1 MRQSQKISLLVVAVL
16 ILLAL
21 YGLYPSYVFHSMSLQ
36 EQEQLKAENPTE
48 YYSLKNKALRLGL
61 DLKGGMHIVLQVEK
75 PTEGTASDV
84 QDRVLEIIRNRV
96 DKIGV
101 TEPQIQTSGQNR
113 IVVDLP
119 GFTDIE
125 QAKKLIGETAQL
137 QFKLLPSPEEQ
148 QQILQSIDSVLAA
161 TEANRMGEEGKP
173 AEADTSAEAQ
183 KDTTEDAILDM
194 LSEQAPEQG
203 TAPAG
208 EEEDEYFKE
217 HPFTRLLDQGDG
229 ISYPVPMTDYYEAER
244 LLELPEVKAVI
255 PPDVQVT
262 WATRKEYVGDRAY
275 QRMYFLKKRVEM
287 SGDHLVNATPGF
299 DQFRRPIVSF
309 ELDSQGAR
317 RFSALTGANVNKPL
331 AIVLD
336 DRVESAPEIRSRI
349 RDKGQIE
356 LAGNATWDDARL
368 LSVVLKAGALPAKV
382 NIIQNSVVGP
392 SLGQDSISKGKT
404 AMIIGLLAV
413 IVFMFI
419 YYRISG
425 LIADFALFLNFL
437 FILGFMVIPGINATL
452 TLPGIAGIILTMG
465 MSVDSNVLIFER
477 IREELRTGK
486 TVRAAIDAGYA
497 RALLTII
504 DSHVTTLITALF
516 LFMFGTGPIKGFA
529 VTLSVGVTLSLFTA
543 LFVTKVIFN
552 MRKKYKTL
560 SI

>member
-1 MRQSQKISLLVVAVL
+1 MRQSQKVSLIVVAVL
-16 ILLAL
+16 ILLAI
-21 YGLYPSYVFHSMSLQ
+21 YGLYPSYVYHSMSLT
-36 EQEQLKAENPTE
+36 EQETLKADNPTE
-48 YYSLKNKALRLGL
+48 YYALKNKALRLGL
-61 DLKGGMHIVLQVEK
+61 DLKGGMHIVLEIEK
-75 PTEGTASDV
+75 PTEGTSTDL

-101 TEPQIQTSGQNR
+101 TEPQIQTSGTDR

-137 QFKLLPSPEEQ
+137 QFKLLPTPDESQ
-148 QQILQSIDSVLAA
+148 KILNSIDSVLAETKA
-161 TEANRMGEEGKP
+161 YLPGDEREKAL
-173 AEADTSAEAQ
+173 ADTTKQAV
-183 KDTTEDAILDM
+183 KDTASDAILDM
-194 LSEQAPEQG
+194 LSKEAPEQG
-203 TAPAG
+203 QPLT
-208 EEEDEYFKE
+208 EEDDYFSDR
-217 HPFTRLLDQGDG
+217 PFTQYIDQNDG
-229 ISYPVPMTDYYEAER
+229 YGFAIPMSDYYEVDKM
-244 LLELPEVKAVI
+244 LNLPEVKAI
-255 PPDVQVT
+255 LPPDVNLA
-262 WATRKEYVGDRAY
+262 WATRKFYVAERAY
-275 QRMYFLKKRVEM
+275 QRLYFLKKRVEM
-287 SGDHLVNATPGF
+287 SGEHLVNATPGF

-309 ELDSQGAR
+309 ELDNQGAK
-317 RFSALTGANVNKPL
+317 RFSALTGANINKPL

-356 LAGNATWDDARL
+356 LSGDASWDDARL
-368 LSVVLKAGALPAKV
+368 LAVVLKAGALPAKV

-392 SLGQDSISKGKT
+392 SLGQDSISKGST
-404 AMIIGLLAV
+404 AAVIGLVAV
-413 IVFMFI
+413 LIFMFF
-419 YYRISG
+419 YYRLSG

-437 FILGFMVIPGINATL
+437 FILGFMIIPGINATL

-529 VTLSVGVTLSLFTA
+529 VTLSVGVSLSLFTA

>member
-1 MRQSQKISLLVVAVL
+1 MRQSQKVSLIVVAVL

-21 YGLYPSYVFHSMSLQ
+21 YGLYPSLVFHSMSLT
-36 EQEQLKAENPTE
+36 EQEELKANDPTE
-48 YYSLKNKALRLGL
+48 YYALKNKALRLGL
-61 DLKGGMHIVLQVEK
+61 DLKGGMHIVLEVEQ
-75 PTEGTASDV
+75 PAEGEIGDV

-101 TEPQIQTSGQNR
+101 TEPQIQTSGKNR

-137 QFKLLPSPEEQ
+137 QFKLLPSPEET
-148 QQILQSIDSVLAA
+148 QIILNSIDSVLAA
-161 TEANRMGEEGKP
+161 IEPSTAEGEITEEGETKV
-173 AEADTSAEAQ
+173 AD
-183 KDTTEDAILDM
+183 DTTMDAIVDI
-194 LSEQAPEQG
+194 LSEQAPEG
-203 TAPAG
+203 AAAIDG
-208 EEEDEYFKE
+208 EDEFFSE
-217 HPFTRLLDQGDG
+217 HPFTVLINQNDG
-229 ISYPVPMTDYYEAER
+229 SRFSIPMSDYYEAER
-244 LLELPEVKAVI
+244 MLNTPEVQAII
-255 PPDVQVT
+255 PPDIQVA
-262 WATRKEYVGDRAY
+262 WSTRKFYIGERAY
-275 QRMYFLKKRVEM
+275 QGLYFLKSRSEL
-287 SGDHLVNATPGF
+287 SGEHLVDANPGF

-309 ELDSQGAR
+309 ELDSKGAK
-317 RFSALTGANVNKPL
+317 RFSALTGANIKKSL

-336 DRVESAPEIRSRI
+336 DRVESAPTIQSRI
-349 RDKGQIE
+349 RDRGQIE
-356 LAGNATWDDARL
+356 LSGAATWDDAHL
-368 LSVVLKAGALPAKV
+368 LAVVLKAGALPAEV

-392 SLGQDSISKGKT
+392 SLGQDSINKGKT
-404 AMIIGLLAV
+404 AVMIGLLAV
-413 IVFMFI
+413 IAFMFF

-425 LIADFALFLNFL
+425 LIADFALLLNFL
-437 FILGFMVIPGINATL
+437 FIFGFMITPGINATL

-465 MSVDSNVLIFER
+465 ISVDSNVLIFER
-477 IREELRTGK
+477 VREELRTGK
-486 TVRAAIDAGYA
+486 TVRASIDAGYA

-529 VTLSVGVTLSLFTA
+529 VTLSVGVSLSLFTA

>member
-1 MRQSQKISLLVVAVL
+1 MRQSQKVSLIIVAIL

-21 YGLYPSYVFHSMSLQ
+21 YGLYPSVVFHSMSHE
-36 EQEQLKAENPTE
+36 EQEVLKGKDPTE

-61 DLKGGMHIVLQVEK
+61 DLKGGMHIVLAVQQPE
-75 PTEGTASDV
+75 EGKMSDV

-101 TEPQIQTSGQNR
+101 AEPQIQTSGKNR

-119 GFTDIE
+119 GFTNIE

-137 QFKLLPSPEEQ
+137 QFKLLPDPEDIQ
-148 QQILQSIDSVLAA
+148 TLINQIDSTLAA
-161 TEANRMGEEGKP
+161 VM
-173 AEADTSAEAQ
+173 ADTSGKTDEEKAQ
-183 KDTTEDAILDM
+183 ADVSEDTTMEAFIDM
-194 LSEQAPEQG
+194 FEEQAPEEG
-203 TAPAG
+203 TPI
-208 EEEDEYFKE
+208 EDEVDYFAE
-217 HPFTRLLDQGDG
+217 HPFTSMVDQSDGYRLT
-229 ISYPVPMTDYYEAER
+229 IPKTDYYEAQR
-244 LLELPEVKAVI
+244 LLATPEVQALI
-255 PPDVQVT
+255 PEDIQLA
-262 WATRKEYVGDRAY
+262 WSTRDFYIGDRAY
-275 QRMYFLKKRVEM
+275 QGLYFLKNRVEL
-287 SGDHLVNATPGF
+287 SGDHLVDAQPNF
-299 DQFRRPIVSF
+299 DQFRRPVVNF
-309 ELDSQGAR
+309 ELDKQGAK
-317 RFSALTGANVNKPL
+317 RFSALTGANLEKPL

-336 DRVESAPEIRSRI
+336 DRVESAPIIRSRI

-356 LAGNATWDDARL
+356 LGGNADWNDARL

-382 NIIQNSVVGP
+382 NIIQNSVIGP
-392 SLGQDSISKGKT
+392 SLGQDSINKGKT
-404 AMIIGLLAV
+404 AVLIGLLAV
-413 IVFMFI
+413 IAFMFF

-425 LIADFALFLNFL
+425 LIADFALLLNFL
-437 FILGFMVIPGINATL
+437 FILGFMIVPGINATL

-465 MSVDSNVLIFER
+465 ISVDSNVLIFER

-486 TVRAAIDAGYA
+486 TVRASIDAGYA

>member
-1 MRQSQKISLLVVAVL
+1 MRQTQKVSLIIVAAL

-21 YGLYPSYVFHSMSLQ
+21 YGLYPSIVFHSMSHG
-36 EQEQLKAENPTE
+36 EQEELKANDPTE
-48 YYSLKNKALRLGL
+48 YYSLKNKAIRLGL
-61 DLKGGMHIVLQVEK
+61 DLKGGMHIVLAVEK
-75 PTEGTASDV
+75 PQEGEISDV

-101 TEPQIQTSGQNR
+101 TEPQIQTSGTNR

-137 QFKLLPSPEEQ
+137 QFKLMPSAEETQ
-148 QQILQSIDSVLAA
+148 ALLNKIDSVLAA
-161 TEANRMGEEGKP
+161 VQPATSTDDKTDE
-173 AEADTSAEAQ
+173 AEAAE
-183 KDTTEDAILDM
+183 DTTLDAIVDI

-203 TAPAG
+203 APISG
-208 EEEDEYFKE
+208 EDEFFSE
-217 HPFTRLLDQGDG
+217 HPFTTLVDQSDGSRLA
-229 ISYPVPMTDYYEAER
+229 IPMSDFYEAEK
-244 LLELPEVKAVI
+244 LLNTPEVIALI
-255 PPDVQVT
+255 PPDIQLA
-262 WATRKEYVGDRAY
+262 WSTRKFYIGDRAY
-275 QRMYFLKKRVEM
+275 QGLYFLKAKSEL
-287 SGDHLVNATPGF
+287 SGEHLVDANPGF

-309 ELDSQGAR
+309 ALDSKGAK
-317 RFSALTGANVNKPL
+317 RFSALTGANIQKPL

-336 DRVESAPEIRSRI
+336 DRVESAPTIQSRI

-356 LAGNATWDDARL
+356 LGGTATWEDAQIL
-368 LSVVLKAGALPAKV
+368 AVVLKAGALPAKV

-392 SLGQDSISKGKT
+392 SLGQDSINKGRF
-404 AMIIGLLAV
+404 AMIIGLIAV
-413 IVFMFI
+413 VILMLF

-425 LIADFALFLNFL
+425 LIADFALLLNFL
-437 FILGFMVIPGINATL
+437 FIFGFMIIPGINATL

-486 TVRAAIDAGYA
+486 TVRASIDAGYA

-529 VTLSVGVTLSLFTA
+529 VTLSVGVSLSLFTA

-552 MRKKYKTL
+552 IRKKYQTL

>member
-1 MRQSQKISLLVVAVL
+1 MRQSQKVSLIVVAVL

-21 YGLYPSYVFHSMSLQ
+21 YGLYPSYVFHSMSLA
-36 EQEQLKAENPTE
+36 EQDSLRANNPTE
-48 YYSLKNKALRLGL
+48 YYSLKSKALRLGL
-61 DLKGGMHIVLQVEK
+61 DLKGGMHIVLQIEK
-75 PTEGTASDV
+75 PAEGTSTDL

-101 TEPQIQTSGQNR
+101 TEPQIQTSGTDR

-137 QFKLLPSPEEQ
+137 QFKLLPSPEET
-148 QQILQSIDSVLAA
+148 QSIISNIDSVLAA
-161 TEANRMGEEGKP
+161 TKAYMTPEQKAKAMAEP
-173 AEADTSAEAQ
+173 AKKAE
-183 KDTTEDAILDM
+183 KDTTSDAILDM
-194 LSEQAPEQG
+194 LNKE
-203 TAPAG
+203 APA
-208 EEEDEYFKE
+208 ESQPLAEEDEYFSDR
-217 HPFTRLLDQGDG
+217 PLSQYLDQSGG
-229 ISYPVPMTDYYEAER
+229 YGYAVPMTDYYEVDR
-244 LLELPEVKAVI
+244 LIHLPEVQAEL
-255 PPDVQVT
+255 PPDVEFA
-262 WATRKEYVGDRAY
+262 WATRKFYIAERAY
-275 QRMYFLKKRVEM
+275 QRLYLLKKRVEM
-287 SGDHLVNATPGF
+287 SGEHLVNATPGF

-309 ELDSQGAR
+309 ELDSQGAK
-317 RFSALTGANVNKPL
+317 RFSALTGANIQKPL

-356 LAGNATWDDARL
+356 LSGDASWDDARL
-368 LSVVLKAGALPAKV
+368 LAVVLKAGALPAKV

-392 SLGQDSISKGKT
+392 SLGQDSISKGST
-404 AMIIGLLAV
+404 AAVIGLLAV
-413 IVFMFI
+413 LVFMFI
-419 YYRISG
+419 YYRASG

-486 TVRAAIDAGYA
+486 TVRAAIDAGYN

-552 MRKKYKTL
+552 MRKKYTTL

>member
-1 MRQSQKISLLVVAVL
+1 MRQSQKISLVIVALL
-16 ILLAL
+16 IVLAL
-21 YGLYPSYVFHSMSLQ
+21 YGLYPSFVFHSMSHT
-36 EQEQLKAENPTE
+36 EQETLKAENPTE
-48 YYSLKNKALRLGL
+48 YYSLKNKAIRLGL
-61 DLKGGMHIVLQVEK
+61 DLKGGMHIVLEIEK
-75 PTEGTASDV
+75 PEGGEIADV

-101 TEPQIQTSGQNR
+101 TEPQIQTSGPDR

-137 QFKLLPSPEEQ
+137 QFKLLPEAAVITAMLNQ
-148 QQILQSIDSVLAA
+148 IDSVLAISY
-161 TEANRMGEEGKP
+161 
-173 AEADTSAEAQ
+173 ADTAGTDADAEEKAEGEAAA
-183 KDTTEDAILDM
+183 DSTTNDILEM
-194 LSEQAPEQG
+194 LDEQAPDQPI
-203 TAPAG
+203 TPA
-208 EEEDEYFKE
+208 EEEDYFGE
-217 HPFTRLLDQGDG
+217 HLFTSLIYQQDG
-229 ISYPVPMTDYYEAER
+229 YGFTIPMDDYYEAEK
-244 LLELPEVKAVI
+244 LLASPEVQALI
-255 PPDVQVT
+255 PPDIQVV
-262 WATRKEYVGDRAY
+262 WSTRKMYMAERAY
-275 QRMYFLKKRVEM
+275 QKLYFLKTRVEM
-287 SGDHLVNATPGF
+287 SGEHLVNAVPGF
-299 DQFRRPIVSF
+299 DQFRQPIVSF
-309 ELDSQGAR
+309 ELDGEGAR
-317 RFSALTGANVNKPL
+317 RFSALTGANTGKPL

-336 DRVESAPEIRSRI
+336 DRVESTPEIRTRI
-349 RDKGQIE
+349 RDRGQIE
-356 LAGNATWDDARL
+356 LGGNADWEDARL
-368 LSVVLKAGALPAKV
+368 LAVVLKAGALPAKV

-392 SLGQDSISKGKT
+392 SLGQDSINKGKL
-404 AMIIGLLAV
+404 ASLIGLAAV
-413 IVFMFI
+413 VLFMFI
-419 YYRISG
+419 YYRMSG

-437 FILGFMVIPGINATL
+437 FIFGFMIIPGIGATL

-465 MSVDSNVLIFER
+465 ISVDSNVLIFER

-486 TVRAAIDAGYA
+486 TVRAAIDAGYD

>member
-1 MRQSQKISLLVVAVL
+1 MRQSQKISLIIVAVL
-16 ILLAL
+16 ILLSL
-21 YGLYPSYVFHSMSLQ
+21 YGLYPSVVFHSMSMA
-36 EQEQLKAENPTE
+36 EQESLRVEDPTK
-48 YYSLKNKALRLGL
+48 YHALKNKALRLGL
-61 DLKGGMHIVLQVEK
+61 DLKGGMHIVLQVQQ
-75 PTEGTASDV
+75 PTEGKVPDV

-101 TEPQIQTSGQNR
+101 TEPQIQTTGTDR

-137 QFKLLPSPEEQ
+137 QFKLLPTPEETQ
-148 QQILQSIDSVLAA
+148 NLLKQIDSVLAIA
-161 TEANRMGEEGKP
+161 DAKKQTEAKEIS
-173 AEADTSAEAQ
+173 ADTKAE
-183 KDTTEDAILDM
+183 KDTTTEAILDI
-194 LSEQAPEQG
+194 LSEQAPQE
-203 TAPAG
+203 AIPAG
-208 EEEDEYFKE
+208 EEDSFLAE
-217 HPFTRLLDQGDG
+217 HPFTSLIDQSNSFPRLDV
-229 ISYPVPMTDYYEAER
+229 SMTDFYEADK
-244 LLELPEVKAVI
+244 LLNRPEVQAII
-255 PPDVQVT
+255 PADVLPAWSVRQF
-262 WATRKEYVGDRAY
+262 YIGDRPY
-275 QRMYFLKKRVEM
+275 QGLYFLKKSVEL
-287 SGDHLVNATPGF
+287 GGEHLIDARPSF

-309 ELDSQGAR
+309 ELDNQGAQ
-317 RFSALTGANVNKPL
+317 RFSALTGANIQKPL

-336 DRVESAPEIRSRI
+336 DRVESAPIIQSRI

-356 LAGNATWDDARL
+356 LGGSATWEDAQL

-382 NIIQNSVVGP
+382 EIIQNSVIGP
-392 SLGQDSISKGKT
+392 SLGQDSINKGKT
-404 AMIIGLLAV
+404 AAVIGLLAV
-413 IVFMFI
+413 IAFMFF

-425 LIADFALFLNFL
+425 LIADFALLLNFL
-437 FILGFMVIPGINATL
+437 FILGFMIIPGINATL

-486 TVRAAIDAGYA
+486 TVRASIEAGYS

-543 LFVTKVIFN
+543 LLVTKVVFN

>member
-1 MRQSQKISLLVVAVL
+1 MRQSQKVSLIIVAFL
-16 ILLAL
+16 ILLAF
-21 YGLYPSYVFHSMSLQ
+21 YGLYPSLIYHSMSHE
-36 EQEQLKAENPTE
+36 EQELLKAEDPTE

-61 DLKGGMHIVLQVEK
+61 DLKGGMHIVL
-75 PTEGTASDV
+75 DV
-84 QDRVLEIIRNRV
+84 QKPEEGKVADVQERVLEIIRNRV

-101 TEPQIQTSGQNR
+101 TEPQIQTSGANR

-137 QFKLLPSPEEQ
+137 QFKLFPPSEEIQ
-148 QQILQSIDSVLAA
+148 ALLNQIDSVLV
-161 TEANRMGEEGKP
+161 EVMS
-173 AEADTSAEAQ
+173 DTSKAAEDEKALADVSE
-183 KDTTEDAILDM
+183 DTTMESIIDIFD
-194 LSEQAPEQG
+194 EQAPEEG
-203 TAPAG
+203 ALL
-208 EEEDEYFKE
+208 EDEVDYFAE
-217 HPFTRLLDQGDG
+217 HPFMSLVDQADGVRLA
-229 ISYPVPMTDYYEAER
+229 IPRSDYYEAQR
-244 LLELPEVKAVI
+244 LLETPEVQAII
-255 PPDVQVT
+255 PDNIQFA
-262 WATRKEYVGDRAY
+262 WSTRDFYIGDRAY
-275 QRMYFLKKRVEM
+275 QGLYCLRKQVEL
-287 SGDHLVNATPGF
+287 SGDHLVDAQPSF
-299 DQFRRPIVSF
+299 DQFRRPVVNF
-309 ELDSQGAR
+309 ELDKQGAK
-317 RFSALTGANVNKPL
+317 RFSALTGANIDKPL

-336 DRVESAPEIRSRI
+336 DRVESAPVIRSRI

-356 LAGNATWDDARL
+356 LGGNASWDEARL

-382 NIIQNSVVGP
+382 NIIQNSVIGP
-392 SLGQDSISKGKT
+392 SLGQDSINKGKT
-404 AMIIGLLAV
+404 AVLIGLLAV
-413 IVFMFI
+413 IAFMLF

-425 LIADFALFLNFL
+425 VIADFALLLNFL
-437 FILGFMVIPGINATL
+437 FIFGFMITPGINATL

-465 MSVDSNVLIFER
+465 ISVDSNVLIFER

-486 TVRAAIDAGYA
+486 TVRASIDAGYA

-552 MRKKYKTL
+552 IRKKYRIL

>member
-1 MRQSQKISLLVVAVL
+1 MRQSQKVSLIVVAVL

-21 YGLYPSYVFHSMSLQ
+21 YGLYPSLVYHSMSHE
-36 EQEQLKAENPTE
+36 EQEVLRVDDPTE

-61 DLKGGMHIVLQVEK
+61 DLKGGMHIVLKIEK
-75 PTEGTASDV
+75 PEGEGEVSDV

-101 TEPQIQTSGQNR
+101 TEPQIQTSGQDR

-137 QFKLLPSPEEQ
+137 QFKLLPTAEEIQ
-148 QQILQSIDSVLAA
+148 QYLNSIDSVLAIAAVDTAGQKAADSLTETVDAEVDSA
-161 TEANRMGEEGKP
+161 TE
-173 AEADTSAEAQ
+173 D
-183 KDTTEDAILDM
+183 ILDM
-194 LSEQAPEQG
+194 LSEQAPDQAMPG
-203 TAPAG
+203 A
-208 EEEDEYFKE
+208 EEDDYFNE
-217 HPFTRLLDQGDG
+217 HLLTSLFYQADG
-229 ISYPVPMTDYYEAER
+229 YGYLIPMTDYYEAEK
-244 LLELPEVKAVI
+244 LLNMPEVQGVL
-255 PPDVQVT
+255 PPDVQIS
-262 WATRKEYVGDRAY
+262 WATRKIYVAERAY
-275 QRMYFLKKRVEM
+275 QKLFFLKKRVEM
-287 SGDHLVNATPGF
+287 SGEHLIDANPSF
-299 DQFRRPIVSF
+299 DQFRRPIVLF
-309 ELDSQGAR
+309 ELDGQGAR
-317 RFSALTGANVNKPL
+317 RFSALTGANINKPL

-356 LAGNATWDDARL
+356 LGGNASWDDARL
-368 LSVVLKAGALPAKV
+368 LGVVLKAGALPAKV

-392 SLGQDSISKGKT
+392 SLGQDSINKGKT
-404 AMIIGLLAV
+404 AVVIGLLAV
-413 IVFMFI
+413 IAFMFF

-425 LIADFALFLNFL
+425 LIADFALLLNFL
-437 FILGFMVIPGINATL
+437 FILGFMIIPGINATL

-465 MSVDSNVLIFER
+465 ISVDSNVLIFER

>member
-1 MRQSQKISLLVVAVL
+1 MRQTQKVSLIIVAAL

-21 YGLYPSYVFHSMSLQ
+21 YGLYPSVVFHSMTLAQQ
-36 EQEQLKAENPTE
+36 EELKTNDPTK
-48 YYSLKNKALRLGL
+48 YYSLKNKAIRLGL
-61 DLKGGMHIVLQVEK
+61 DLKGGMHIVLAVEK
-75 PTEGTASDV
+75 PQEGEITDV

-101 TEPQIQTSGQNR
+101 TEPQIQTSGTNR

-137 QFKLLPSPEEQ
+137 QFKLLPSTEEIQ
-148 QQILQSIDSVLAA
+148 ALLAKIDSVLAA
-161 TEANRMGEEGKP
+161 AEPTAT
-173 AEADTSAEAQ
+173 AEATMKADSTVEDTAMN
-183 KDTTEDAILDM
+183 AIVDI

-203 TAPAG
+203 TPVSG
-208 EEEDEYFKE
+208 EDEFFTE
-217 HPFTRLLDQGDG
+217 HPFTTLVDQSDG
-229 ISYPVPMTDYYEAER
+229 YRMAVPMTDYYEAEK
-244 LLELPEVKAVI
+244 LLNTPEVKAII
-255 PPDVQVT
+255 PPDIQPA
-262 WATRKEYVGDRAY
+262 WSTRKFYIGDRAY
-275 QRMYFLKKRVEM
+275 QGLYFLKANSEL
-287 SGDHLVNATPGF
+287 SGEHLVDASPSY
-299 DQFRRPIVSF
+299 DQFRRPIVRF
-309 ELDSQGAR
+309 ELDSKGAK
-317 RFSALTGANVNKPL
+317 RFSALTGANIQKPL

-336 DRVESAPEIRSRI
+336 DRVESAPTIQSRI

-356 LAGNATWDDARL
+356 LGGNASWEDAQL
-368 LSVVLKAGALPAKV
+368 LAVVLKAGALPAKV

-392 SLGQDSISKGKT
+392 SLGQDSINKGEI
-404 AMIIGLLAV
+404 AMVIGLLAV
-413 IVFMFI
+413 IVLMFL

-425 LIADFALFLNFL
+425 LIADFALLLNFL
-437 FILGFMVIPGINATL
+437 FIFGFMIIPGINATL

-486 TVRAAIDAGYA
+486 TVRASIDAGYA

-529 VTLSVGVTLSLFTA
+529 VTLSVGVSLSLFTA
-543 LFVTKVIFN
+543 LFVTKIIFN
-552 MRKKYKTL
+552 VRKKYQTL

>member
-1 MRQSQKISLLVVAVL
+1 MRQSQKVSLIIVAVL
-16 ILLAL
+16 ILFAL
-21 YGLYPSYVFHSMSLQ
+21 YGLYPSLVYHSMSHE
-36 EQEQLKAENPTE
+36 EQETLKAENPTE
-48 YYSLKNKALRLGL
+48 YYTLKNKALRLGL
-61 DLKGGMHIVLQVEK
+61 DLKGGMHIVLEVEK
-75 PTEGTASDV
+75 PEAGNLSDV

-101 TEPQIQTSGQNR
+101 SEPQIQTSGTNR

-137 QFKLLPSPEEQ
+137 QFKLLPPGEKIQ
-148 QQILQSIDSVLAA
+148 ALVNQIDSVLALIEIDSTDVSPEDD
-161 TEANRMGEEGKP
+161 TEASS
-173 AEADTSAEAQ
+173 DTSMEAIV
-183 KDTTEDAILDM
+183 DIFE
-194 LSEQAPEQG
+194 EQAPEES
-203 TAPAG
+203 APV
-208 EEEDEYFKE
+208 EDEADYYSQ
-217 HPFTRLLDQGDG
+217 HPFMRLVHQNDGTRLVIPRD
-229 ISYPVPMTDYYEAER
+229 DYYEAQR
-244 LLELPEVKAVI
+244 LLNLPEVQAII
-255 PPDVQVT
+255 PSDIQLA
-262 WATRKEYVGDRAY
+262 WATRDFYIGERAY
-275 QRMYFLKKRVEM
+275 QSLYFIQKQVEL
-287 SGDHLVNATPGF
+287 SGDHLIDAMPTF
-299 DQFRRPIVSF
+299 DQFRRPVVNF
-309 ELDSQGAR
+309 ELDGAGAKM
-317 RFSALTGANVNKPL
+317 FSALTGANIDKPL

-336 DRVESAPEIRSRI
+336 DRVESAPVIRSRI

-356 LAGNATWDDARL
+356 LGGNATWDEARL

-382 NIIQNSVVGP
+382 NIIQNSVIGP
-392 SLGQDSISKGKT
+392 SLGQDSINKGKT
-404 AMIIGLLAV
+404 AVLIGLLAV
-413 IVFMFI
+413 IALMLF

-425 LIADFALFLNFL
+425 LIADFALLLNFL
-437 FILGFMVIPGINATL
+437 FIFGFMIIPGVDATL

-465 MSVDSNVLIFER
+465 ISVDSNVLIFER

-486 TVRAAIDAGYA
+486 TVRAAIDAGYS

-552 MRKKYKTL
+552 MRKQYKAL